1 MSPIAT
7 LRSRFATVA
16 GGLPRPFWVLWGGM
30 FVNRAGG
37 FVLPFMAIYLT
48 QVRHLSMAQA
58 GIVVALYGAGGAI
71 AGPLGGYLADRV
83 GRRFTML
90 LALGAGGSGM
100 IGIAFLDRIE
110 HIAPAMFA
118 VALLNEMYRPGM
130 QAAIADLVPPAARV
144 RAFGLMYWVINL
156 GFSFGLALGGVLA
169 NLSYRWL
176 FIGDGI
182 TTLLFGLLVAFGVP
196 ETRPARAPLA
206 PGERRASAWSEM
218 LAPYREGP
226 FLAFLGLSFLFA
238 LFFMQSSTTF
248 PLDLA
253 AHGVGTAT
261 YGMIIALNGVLI
273 VFLQPW
279 MGPVLTRFN
288 RSHTLAASAALAGLG
303 FGLNAVFHT
312 PVLYAL
318 GVIVWT
324 VGEIGVLP
332 VANTVV
338 ADIAPPDLRGRYQ
351 GAYGL
356 SFGLAVCVAPALG
369 TFVLQH
375 FGSVALWL
383 GCFGIGL
390 LIAAGHVTLEP
401 TITRLRHDRIAKA
414 SAGVHA
420 AH

>member
-1 MSPIAT
+1 MPSPT
-7 LRSRFATVA
+7 SLRSRIAEVA
-16 GGLPRPFWVLWGGM
+16 GGLPRPFWVLWGGI
-30 FVNRAGG
+30 FVNRLGG

-48 QVRHLSMAQA
+48 QERHLSIAQA
-58 GIVVALYGAGGAI
+58 GLVVALYGAGGAI

-90 LALGAGGSGM
+90 LALIAGGSGM
-100 IGIAFLDRIE
+100 IAVGFLDRIE

-130 QAAIADLVPPAARV
+130 QAAIADLVPPSARV
-144 RAFGLMYWVINL
+144 RAFGLIYWVINL

-169 NLSYRWL
+169 NLSFRWL
-176 FIGDGI
+176 FIGDGLA
-182 TTLLFGLLVAFGVP
+182 TLLFALLVAIGVP
-196 ETRPARAPLA
+196 ETRPARAPLG
-206 PGERRASAWSEM
+206 PGERRASAVSEM
-218 LAPYREGP
+218 IAPYREGP

-238 LFFMQSSTTF
+238 LFFMQNSTTF

-261 YGMIIALNGVLI
+261 YGIIIALNGVLI

-279 MGPVLTRFN
+279 LGPVLSRFN
-288 RSHTLAASAALAGLG
+288 RSHTLAANAALAGLG
-303 FGLNAVFHT
+303 FGLNAIFHT
-312 PVLYAL
+312 PLLYAL

-338 ADIAPPDLRGRYQ
+338 ADIARPELRGRYQ

-369 TFVLQH
+369 TFVLQR
-375 FGSVALWL
+375 FGSVALWA
-383 GCFGIGL
+383 GCFALGL
-390 LIAAGHVTLEP
+390 LIAAGHVALEP
-401 TITRLRHDRIAKA
+401 TITRLRDERIAA
-414 SAGVHA
+414 AAGAVQPRS
-420 AH
+420 